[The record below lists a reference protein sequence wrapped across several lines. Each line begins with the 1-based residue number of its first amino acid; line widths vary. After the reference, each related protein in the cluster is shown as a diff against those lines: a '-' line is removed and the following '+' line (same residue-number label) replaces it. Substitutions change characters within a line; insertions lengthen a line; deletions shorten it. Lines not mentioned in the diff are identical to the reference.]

1 METNRNKN
9 ETYIPSLKI
18 KADSSHSSHLSPPQN
33 LHYPT
38 DQNKESNPTAAT
50 LLSPCSKY
58 IVSQLVDS
66 AEILVSTFVFS
77 HWDNILGP
85 RVEQV
90 WFNGQA
96 LLLEQ
101 STLLQICKQGLAG
114 ELCRDLSSSITDWRI
129 HTIPDK
135 NVAAVVFVFS
145 ANGTNG
151 LSLHSLT
158 LIIDLDRLE
167 YFLHLSDLIYSWIS
181 RMVGKLRVL
190 LEKDSRSEAL
200 SVFTSYLCQFTEM
213 LLSLS
218 EAKLPT
224 QVEIDDSILCPS
236 HSIEEDFLRTMIA
249 SHLMTF
255 GRSVVIGKHIKQV
268 NLVINT
274 LALFN
279 TPEERLC
286 SRRVLNQSGK
296 MWPYHHDLFLQGI
309 VAEPGSKISHIMKE
323 MLISKY
329 PSSIIDLSLQRVL
342 QTPFHS
348 SHDTYR
354 QEMLKNELICLNYDD
369 NYESYVKHKNFVPV
383 TDCAESFVKTLRKEL
398 LQLPRISS
406 GNLCGVWESHI
417 NNFLWLL
424 QRKALC
430 LIKYVEQETNRGSH
444 PLNEGIHKLR
454 QDLGLTLESDLR
466 IVLAAAD
473 KLKPGIY
480 SLVISDG
487 RRQPEYFGMYF
498 D

>member
-1 METNRNKN
+1 METQANKN
-9 ETYIPSLKI
+9 DSYISSMKI
-18 KADSSHSSHLSPPQN
+18 KPDHSHSSHLSPPQN
-33 LHYPT
+33 LLYPS
-38 DQNKESNPTAAT
+38 DQSKQLDPIAST

-58 IVSQLVDS
+58 TVSQLVDS
-66 AEILVSTFVFS
+66 AQILVSTFVFS

-90 WFNGQA
+90 WFNGEA
-96 LLLEQ
+96 LLLDQ

-151 LSLHSLT
+151 LSLHSFT
-158 LIIDLDRLE
+158 LIIQLDQLE

-190 LEKDSRSEAL
+190 LEKDSRNEAL
-200 SVFTSYLCQFTEM
+200 SVFTSYLCNFTEM

-224 QVEIDDSILCPS
+224 EVEVDDSILCPS
-236 HSIEEDFLRTMIA
+236 HSIEEDFLRTMIS

-268 NLVINT
+268 NL
-274 LALFN
+274 
-279 TPEERLC
+279 
-286 SRRVLNQSGK
+286 
-296 MWPYHHDLFLQGI
+296 
-309 VAEPGSKISHIMKE
+309 EPGSKISHLMKD
-323 MLISKY
+323 MLTSKY
-329 PSSIIDLSLQRVL
+329 PSSIIDLNLQRVL
-342 QTPFHS
+342 QTPDHS
-348 SHDTYR
+348 SHETYR
-354 QEMLKNELICLNYDD
+354 QEMLKNELICLHYDD
-369 NYESYVKHKNFVPV
+369 NYESYMKRKSFVTV

-444 PLNEGIHKLR
+444 PLNDGIHKLR
-454 QDLGLTLESDLR
+454 QDLGLTLEADLR

-487 RRQPEYFGMYF
+487 RRQPDHFGPFF